1 MLLFQIYLVFGW
13 FFLSFFFE
21 LFDVFISHI
30 LSPCTPRTPFPT
42 MLYSLLSTIW
52 KRQSTVTLFC
62 FFFGRKQT
70 LSNQIWSF
78 LSVSV
83 SYVCV
88 DISIVDLFTKMF
100 GVLVP
105 FLMKS
110 HVLCFLF
117 LFFFLCFFV
126 VIVLEEWTLFFW
138 TFVTNSQSALCV
150 HGHEQNVSA
159 EKKASK
165 RSKKL
170 KKKKNKRSGC
180 VCSDLV
186 LFIKT
191 KKYWHWTKWTKNKK
205 SIFYSVYM
213 EIKIPVCCIALLYK
227 SNVLVAFF

>member
-1 MLLFQIYLVFGW
+1 MFLFLTFSLPAHQ
-13 FFLSFFFE
+13 E
-21 LFDVFISHI
+21 LHFPQCF
-30 LSPCTPRTPFPT
+30 TPYFPP
-42 MLYSLLSTIW
+42 YE
-52 KRQSTVTLFC
+52 KDNPQSVTLFC
-62 FFFGRKQT
+62 FFWEKTNAVQ
-70 LSNQIWSF
+70 SNLVISECFCIVRMCWYQYCRLVHQNVWSIGPLFDEVTRVMFSF
-78 LSVSV
+78 LV
-83 SYVCV
+83 
-88 DISIVDLFTKMF
+88 
-100 GVLVP
+100 
-105 FLMKS
+105 
-110 HVLCFLF
+110 
-117 LFFFLCFFV
+117 FFFGFFV

-170 KKKKNKRSGC
+170 KKKKKNKRSGC